1 MKKDRPEVLKE
12 STEVEGAHSRRSR
25 TPASPERKLQ
35 REMLAELDS
44 KKVIDTSPIPLR
56 TDGSFWEVWK
66 RSILFPP
73 IPGLALTF

>member
-12 STEVEGAHSRRSR
+12 STEEEGACSRGSR

-44 KKVIDTSPIPLR
+44 KKVVDASPIPLR
-56 TDGSFWEVWK
+56 NDGCFWEVWR
-66 RSILFPP
+66 RSMLFPP
-73 IPGLALTF
+73 TPGLALMF